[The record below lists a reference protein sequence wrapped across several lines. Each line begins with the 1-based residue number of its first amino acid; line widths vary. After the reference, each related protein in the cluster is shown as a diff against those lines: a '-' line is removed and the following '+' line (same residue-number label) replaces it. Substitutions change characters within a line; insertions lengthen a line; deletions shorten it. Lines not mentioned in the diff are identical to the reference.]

1 LPFLSSRPCFAFTGS
16 FGVLILQ
23 TMLPWIQTG
32 SYPAGQAD
40 AGCARAAK
48 PPIATTAAISFD
60 FMGALLWVRDA
71 SASPTVGRAVRL
83 KGSTRFGPKRA
94 VRRSPGPSPPR
105 SPPRERSL
113 LISYGP
119 ARDRNVGT
127 G

>member
-94 VRRSPGPSPPR
+94 AFPGARTLHPALTTGMKKR
-105 SPPRERSL
+105 MGFAER
-113 LISYGP
+113 P
-119 ARDRNVGT
+119 CW
-127 G
+127 